1 MILALGVRQS
11 AALVPSRVSVVRCA
25 RAHRAMTSI
34 RKEGFGAAAA
44 SAEDAAEGG
53 PGSPVDR
60 AQEQER
66 AKRKRRNKAA
76 RRKRSSARRAQT
88 DAAVPAEEQ
97 SLYDARERAA
107 LAHLADDV
115 SDEDLQKVKV
125 ELGYLPTHL
134 RSVGARTAGGD
145 PAVLQLHPLGVS
157 RSFKRRRR
165 QEDTGDMAEPFPTM
179 YWLVS
184 KALAI
189 RVSNLERKAGV
200 TILEER
206 LESAPED
213 VRELQRHAHRD
224 YAATRWALL
233 GGEERDLAEA
243 RGWTRRLR
251 DTGIAGMADFNKVK
265 CLHAHYSH
273 YLALQAAGAG
283 GRNVVGEWVQEWL
296 ERDLDAE
303 GAELREA
310 GAAGERK
317 GD

>member
-1 MILALGVRQS
+1 M
-11 AALVPSRVSVVRCA
+11 
-25 RAHRAMTSI
+25 
-34 RKEGFGAAAA
+34 
-44 SAEDAAEGG
+44 
-53 PGSPVDR
+53 
-60 AQEQER
+60 
-66 AKRKRRNKAA
+66 
-76 RRKRSSARRAQT
+76 
-88 DAAVPAEEQ
+88 PAEEQ